1 MTKNKEMGMEMCV
14 LEIRSSTGLENRVA
28 EPKLSGRSNRPIFFM
43 INSGLGSLQKRQCT
57 NGINYPTKIRVSV
70 F

>member
-1 MTKNKEMGMEMCV
+1 MDKNRVIGMEMWV

-28 EPKLSGRSNRPIFFM
+28 EPKLSGRSNLPIFFM
-43 INSGLGSLQKRQCT
+43 INSGLGSLQKKASVRDS
-57 NGINYPTKIRVSV
+57 NYPTKIRVSI

>member
-1 MTKNKEMGMEMCV
+1 MAKNREMGMEMCV
-14 LEIRSSTGLENRVA
+14 LEIRSSTGLEKRVA
-28 EPKLSGRSNRPIFFM
+28 EPKLSGRSNLPIFFI
-43 INSGLGSLQKRQCT
+43 INSGLGSLKKKYGT